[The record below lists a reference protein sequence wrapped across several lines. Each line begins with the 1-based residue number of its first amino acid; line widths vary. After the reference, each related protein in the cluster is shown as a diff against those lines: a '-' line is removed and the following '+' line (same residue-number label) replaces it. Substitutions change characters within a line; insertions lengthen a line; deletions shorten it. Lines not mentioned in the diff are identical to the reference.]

1 MKTLRTIAIVAGA
14 IALVATGVGAA
25 AGAFAPAM
33 AGTAT
38 VAGVSTA
45 TIATVASIATV
56 VSAAASIGAQL
67 LQKKPGAVGNV
78 NSVTIGANSPVPY
91 GMGRSFSPGSQL
103 HDVGYGG
110 KVGKTKNPYLSKVFV
125 YSVSAAFAIEQIL
138 VDWNPIS
145 FFGNNAIGYYNS
157 WLYVNRQMGARP
169 EPVALSGPWGAIPD
183 WSPAHKLSNYAAALW
198 SYRFDRDNKRWANGI
213 PVHGV
218 VGKWSKVYDWRQD
231 STFPGG
237 IGDHRW
243 ASEDTFAYDTNV
255 ALHAVTYAR
264 GRYNTG
270 EPTGIRMAGGGYGYD
285 DIDWPAW
292 TAFANVCD
300 ANGWEV
306 NGFVYDGPGLSIWD
320 NLKRIC
326 AAGAAT
332 PVISGGLLSVRFQS
346 PKVALDTI
354 TPDDFADG
362 ERVVPGMRT
371 WKDRINTMV
380 PKFRSEANK
389 WEYVQSQAVSF
400 AEYIA
405 LDGEPKEEEYL
416 CELVT
421 DKDQAAQLTA
431 YELFNRR
438 ELTGWTYTLKP
449 RLWHIKLGEAYH
461 LKDPELGVDHLVV
474 VAAISK
480 DLARGVVTATFETE
494 TTAKHAL
501 ALAMTGTAPPPPTLS
516 PPGEGDD
523 VAWDGGM
530 TFDSTTALTFDSTV
544 GSFDET

>member
-14 IALVATGVGAA
+14 IALVATGVGLA

-33 AGTAT
+33 AGATT

-45 TIATVASIATV
+45 TIATVASVASV

-67 LQKKPGAVGNV
+67 LQKKPGALGNV
-78 NSVTIGANSPVPY
+78 NSVTIGANSPVPC
-91 GMGRSFSPGSQL
+91 GLGRSFSPGTQL

-125 YSVSAAFAIEQIL
+125 YSVSTAFAIEQIL
-138 VDWNPIS
+138 MDWNAINMA
-145 FFGNNAIGYYNS
+145 GNSALGYYNS
-157 WLYVNRQMGARP
+157 WLYIDQQLGLRP
-169 EPVALSGPWGAIPD
+169 EPTALAGPWGSMPD
-183 WSPAHKLSNYAAALW
+183 WSPAHKLSNYAAAMW
-198 SYRFDRDNKRWANGI
+198 SYRFDRDNKRWANGV

-231 STFPGG
+231 DTFPGG
-237 IGDHRW
+237 AGSHRW
-243 ASEDTFAYDTNV
+243 ASEDTFEYDPNV
-255 ALHAVTYAR
+255 ALNAVTYAR

-270 EPTGIRMAGGGYGYD
+270 VSTGIRMAGGGYGYD

-326 AAGAAT
+326 AAGAAI

-346 PKVALDTI
+346 PKVALDTV

-362 ERVVPGMRT
+362 ERVAPGMRT
-371 WKDRINTMV
+371 WRDRINTMV
-380 PKFRSEANK
+380 PKYRSEANK
-389 WEYVQSQAVSF
+389 WEYVQSAAISF
-400 AEYIA
+400 ESYIT

-438 ELTGWTYTLKP
+438 ELTGWTYPLKP
-449 RLWHIKLGEAYH
+449 RLWEYKLGEALH
-461 LKDPELGVDHLVV
+461 VIDPDNGVDHLCVI
-474 VAAISK
+474 AAI
-480 DLARGVVTATFETE
+480 DRDVARGVVTLTFETE
-494 TTAKHAL
+494 ATAKHAL
-501 ALAMTGTAPPPPTLS
+501 ALTMTGTAPPPPTLA
-516 PPGEGDD
+516 PPGAGDGI
-523 VAWDGGM
+523 AWDGEITADLTGL
-530 TFDSTTALTFDSTV
+530 TVDLTTRTV
-544 GSFDET
+544 DET